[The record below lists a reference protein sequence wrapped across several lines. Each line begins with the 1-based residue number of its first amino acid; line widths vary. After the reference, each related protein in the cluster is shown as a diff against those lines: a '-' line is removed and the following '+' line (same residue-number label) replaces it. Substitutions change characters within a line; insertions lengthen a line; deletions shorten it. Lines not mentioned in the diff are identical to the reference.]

1 MLDRKKRHKWKL
13 IGWRLSHVTLVGGIG
28 VCRILE
34 SWETGVGKQSWYN
47 SKELEETVL
56 ALNSSSSSPSA
67 PYPPPL
73 LKERCHM
80 IIQLLYNVAQVGKSP
95 NAVPNIKLSN
105 VIIVYYYIAQFN
117 EDVQKLKL
125 NKQSL
130 FSKYF
135 CNGHFIS
142 SFEFRHPSSSSH
154 IILFFNPVT
163 VIKIKCVNLIWS

>member
-1 MLDRKKRHKWKL
+1 MKHS
-13 IGWRLSHVTLVGGIG
+13 G
-28 VCRILE
+28 
-34 SWETGVGKQSWYN
+34 YN

-56 ALNSSSSSPSA
+56 GLNSSSSSPSA

-73 LKERCHM
+73 LKELCHM

-95 NAVPNIKLSN
+95 NAVPNIKLII

-117 EDVQKLKL
+117 ENVQKP

-135 CNGHFIS
+135 CNGHFMS
-142 SFEFRHPSSSSH
+142 SFEFHHPFSSSH
-154 IILFFNPVT
+154 IFLFIQLRLLN
-163 VIKIKCVNLIWS
+163 